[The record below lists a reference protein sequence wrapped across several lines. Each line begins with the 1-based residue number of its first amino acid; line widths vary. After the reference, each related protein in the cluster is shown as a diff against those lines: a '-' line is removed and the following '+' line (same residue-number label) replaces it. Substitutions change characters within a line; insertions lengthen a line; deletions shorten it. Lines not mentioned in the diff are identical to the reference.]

1 MNIIINGKSKETKAQ
16 NVQDL
21 LKEQGQD
28 LEAGGLAVAV
38 NDTVIPK
45 KNWNEK
51 SLRQGDRVEVIR
63 ATQGG

>member
-45 KNWNEK
+45 KNWNEE